1 MEKELVLLC
10 INSSKFQSEFN
21 LDSRHYEESTS
32 GESRKNALI
41 GTASEKM

>member
-21 LDSRHYEESTS
+21 LDNRHYEEATS